1 MHTESNTEMIRLC
14 MILCELRIFIFLG
27 NGDAHVIAKQLY
39 TSNNGVLATF
49 LSLFDSL
56 EFPILCIFFRDLDVL
71 APSVLSVF
79 KSGLVTLLVTLS
91 HQTEVK
97 W

>member
-1 MHTESNTEMIRLC
+1 MP
-14 MILCELRIFIFLG
+14 
-27 NGDAHVIAKQLY
+27 Y
-39 TSNNGVLATF
+39 TSNNCVLATF
-49 LSLFDSL
+49 LSLFDSSL
-56 EFPILCIFFRDLDVL
+56 EFPILSIFCRDLDVL

-79 KSGLVTLLVTLS
+79 KSGLVTLLVTLL